1 MVLRAWQLARQH
13 GLYDPRFK
21 LEGSLK
27 GHRLSSFDECNEFGD
42 TWFVFA
48 GCGRDLRGV
57 DKNAFNT
64 AGTELRAQR
73 ARSET
78 KKPEQQEQN
87 AESAPNEERN
97 EELSGK
103 ELDQVAGGGISLNF
117 TKIEVT

>member
-1 MVLRAWQLARQH
+1 MQRV
-13 GLYDPRFK
+13 PRYVVCFC
-21 LEGSLK
+21 
-27 GHRLSSFDECNEFGD
+27 RLWEVISAVG
-42 TWFVFA
+42 
-48 GCGRDLRGV
+48 
-57 DKNAFNT
+57 KNASNRE
-64 AGTELRAQR
+64 GTELRAQR

-117 TKIEVT
+117 TKIEVTKADGTAEAK